1 MGSDIKKTVEKG
13 TVMRALVIDDSRAT
27 RRLIGDILREIGYEV
42 TEAGNGLEGLERLEQ
57 LGKPNVVLVDW
68 NMPEMNGLEFIKA
81 VRSTKSNRDLP
92 LIMVTT
98 ETEMERM
105 ALAFMAGVNE
115 YIMKP
120 FDRIMI
126 QEKLAMLGVG
136 V

>member
-1 MGSDIKKTVEKG
+1 
-13 TVMRALVIDDSRAT
+13 MRALVIDDSRAT
-27 RRLIGDILREIGYEV
+27 RRVIGEYLRELEFEV
-42 TEAGNGLEGLERLEQ
+42 IEAGNGIQGLSSLKEQ
-57 LGKPNVVLVDW
+57 GVPDVVLVDW

-81 VRSTKSNRDLP
+81 VRADKANRDLP
-92 LIMVTT
+92 IIMVTT

-120 FDRIMI
+120 FDRNMI
-126 QEKLAMLGVG
+126 HDKLSILGVG

>member
-1 MGSDIKKTVEKG
+1 
-13 TVMRALVIDDSRAT
+13 MRALVVDDSRAT
-27 RRLIGDILREIGYEV
+27 RRVIGEIMRELGYDV
-42 TEAGNGLEGLERLEQ
+42 TEAGNGCEGLERLAQ
-57 LGKPNVVLVDW
+57 FGNPDVVLVDW

-81 VRSTKSNRDLP
+81 VRSDKANRNLP
-92 LIMVTT
+92 MIMVTT

-120 FDRIMI
+120 FDRMMI
-126 QEKLAMLGVG
+126 EEKLMLLGVG